1 MSIAF
6 RITLIIVS
14 VFTLLYMCKKVK
26 QEKLQ
31 IEYSIFWT
39 LFAIM
44 LVLFS
49 IFPQIADWMS
59 ELVGVYSTTNF
70 IFLLIIFIL
79 LVKCFQLTMD
89 ISKLDNKVKEL
100 VQKIAIDEKE
110 KKGTEIN
117 EGNNSKEEIYVEYG
131 WKSLQFT
138 FLYASVDYR

>member
-1 MSIAF
+1 MQKSKTGK
-6 RITLIIVS
+6 ITDRV
-14 VFTLLYMCKKVK
+14 
-26 QEKLQ
+26 
-31 IEYSIFWT
+31 FWT

-49 IFPQIADWMS
+49 IFPQIADWLS
-59 ELVGVYSTTNF
+59 ELVGIYSTTNF

-110 KKGTEIN
+110 KREHK
-117 EGNNSKEEIYVEYG
+117 
-131 WKSLQFT
+131 
-138 FLYASVDYR
+138 

>member
-59 ELVGVYSTTNF
+59 ELVGVYST
-70 IFLLIIFIL
+70 FLLIIFIL

-110 KKGTEIN
+110 KREQK
-117 EGNNSKEEIYVEYG
+117 
-131 WKSLQFT
+131 
-138 FLYASVDYR
+138 

>member
-49 IFPQIADWMS
+49 IFPDWMS

-110 KKGTEIN
+110 KREQK
-117 EGNNSKEEIYVEYG
+117 
-131 WKSLQFT
+131 
-138 FLYASVDYR
+138 

>member
-70 IFLLIIFIL
+70 IFLL

-110 KKGTEIN
+110 KREQK
-117 EGNNSKEEIYVEYG
+117 
-131 WKSLQFT
+131 
-138 FLYASVDYR
+138 